1 MTEQQKAGGIIDKDE
16 EAAQAKLDEDQVNAF
31 YDDNDRKSTQDF
43 QAGTRTTPLGN
54 NVLLMLG
61 RLIQPQTTGFEQV
74 NLDMSFSN
82 LNTWD
87 MFTVRDSSF
96 IINFCKMYGL
106 KKSEYL
112 ERGRLA
118 TILNSSKSHNGK
130 TMDLFTTTVTTQKQ
144 EYKDVTEKKT
154 GFFSGIGPKKK
165 K

>member
-1 MTEQQKAGGIIDKDE
+1 MIEVQKEEKIIDKE
-16 EAAQAKLDEDQVNAF
+16 EEEKLESDQINAF
-31 YDDNDRKSTQDF
+31 YDDQDRKNTTDF

-61 RLIQPQTTGFEQV
+61 RLISPQTTGFKQV

-96 IINFCKMYGL
+96 IINFCTMNGL

-118 TILNSSKSHNGK
+118 TILNSSKSHNAK
-130 TMDLFTTTVTTQKQ
+130 TMELFTTTVTTQKQ

-154 GFFSGIGPKKK
+154 GFFSAMGTKKK